1 MLKKITPPT
10 KTGYTRQWLIW
21 TQIAL
26 QIIFPFFT
34 AFPAS
39 AGDVK
44 DDGQEYASL
53 SDNINQVANSLAAN
67 NLQQTLSQ
75 AKSNV
80 VSGATSSASSSAQ
93 AWLSQFGTAK
103 VQLNVDEDGHWDQ
116 SSLDLL
122 VPLYDDKKAMLFSQ
136 FGLRKPDD
144 RLTTNLGM
152 GVRTFYLDNWMLGGN
167 AFFDNDMTGKN
178 RRVGLGAEAWTNY
191 LKLSANGYLG
201 NTQWHSSRDFDD
213 YNEKPA
219 DGFDIRAEGYLPAV
233 PQLGAKVIYEKYY
246 GDKVALFDKDDP
258 QKNPSA
264 ATLGVNYTPV
274 PLITVGTNY
283 RRGQGDMND
292 MQFQVDMRFD
302 FAHDWRYQLS
312 PENVALQRSLAG
324 SRYDVVERNN
334 QIVLQYQKKETQGVS
349 TLLLTALTDNSPADG
364 LAQNTLQVQAL
375 DAKGDK
381 VKGAPVTWSTSGNAK
396 LDRTA
401 GSTDAEGMMTIN
413 ISDSQNEIVN
423 VTATS
428 GSASTTLPS
437 HFNEVKA
444 AKLILTVDK
453 DGSFADGQ
461 ATDDATVRVSDI
473 NDHPV
478 ANAKLAWAL
487 EAPAKMTESQAVTD
501 AEGLAHVKATSLV
514 PGESALSVS
523 SGDLSDQKTL
533 QFVVNAEQAKIT
545 SFTVTVNNSPAN
557 GKTQNSALITVKDP
571 SGNPVKDQPVTV
583 KADKPTVIFAGPAK
597 ARSATPGQTDD
608 KGELCIYF
616 SDTVAEAV
624 QLTASLSNGDSKQAQ
639 ATFVA
644 DSESAI
650 LHDLNVT
657 KDGALANGTDADK
670 AEVMVLDGQGNPL
683 ANQLVTWSA
692 APQGTTFLPA
702 NTSTTDSAG
711 KAQIGYTSKIAQ
723 TIQLTATLSNGEKAS
738 VASLFVPD
746 ANSEQIK
753 TFTVTTGALANGTA
767 TNSATAI
774 VTDTFNNPVVNE
786 KVTWTL
792 SGTAVAS
799 ESENM
804 TDATGKA
811 SITLSDTKAETV
823 SVKVALKNGANE
835 TKDSAFVADSDH
847 ALITSLQ
854 VTKDASPA
862 DGKTPDTAK
871 IVVMDSHNNPIEGA
885 VVTWTFDS
893 ATVTH
898 PATSTTNGDGE
909 ASVDYMDSIAEPV
922 NLTATL
928 ANGEHKSVPSQFV
941 ADVASA
947 KITLAMLKDGQL
959 ADGKTPDVVKAVVTD
974 ALGHILA
981 NQTISWNIDGSTTAS
996 VAPTSQT
1003 DIAGESQVNITDTV
1017 GESVNI
1023 IATLANQ
1030 ATASKA
1036 ANFTSHNV
1044 TGIKQNRSPQRADG
1058 SSQIYFTAT
1067 VTNEKG
1073 APVKNSPVTFSTTGH
1088 GVLSATMVNTDVNG
1102 EAYVTQTDVTPE
1114 VVTVTAKSADYTLD
1128 TGKSTTGEFT
1138 QDQITAVIANS
1149 KSFAPDSGFPKTG
1162 FLSGT
1167 FSLEIGGTTANNAD
1181 YTWASSNSWLKPDST
1196 PGKYIMASI
1205 PTVDIK
1211 TVTLTATPK
1220 SGQGQ
1225 PLTYFVNLD
1234 HWFTNIGRSSADPTE
1249 ADQDCNNKGMTIPS
1263 YKLLSNVPA
1272 SSQGVRAVGSLWGE
1286 WGDLGSYHMWST
1298 SSGAESMWAAEVG
1311 VNATR
1316 IFVHWR
1322 DGYVN
1327 QSIPSGIMD
1336 EVCLAF

>member
-1 MLKKITPPT
+1 MLKKITPTT
-10 KTGYTRQWLIW
+10 KPGYIRQWLIW

-34 AFPAS
+34 VFPAS
-39 AGDVK
+39 AGEVK

-53 SDNINQVANSLAAN
+53 SDNINQVASSLAAN
-67 NLQQTLSQ
+67 NLQETLSQ
-75 AKSNV
+75 AKGNV
-80 VSGATSSASSSAQ
+80 VSGVTSSASSSAQ

-103 VQLNVDEDGHWDQ
+103 VQLNVDEDGNWDQ

-144 RLTTNLGM
+144 RLTTNIGM

-178 RRVGLGAEAWTNY
+178 RRVGFGAEAWTNF

-219 DGFDIRAEGYLPAV
+219 DGFDIRAEGYLPAL

-246 GDKVALFDKDDP
+246 GDKVALFDKDDL

-264 ATLGVNYTPV
+264 VTLGVNYTPV
-274 PLITVGTNY
+274 PLLTLGTNY
-283 RRGQGDMND
+283 RRGQDDMND
-292 MQFQVDMRFD
+292 MQFQIDMRFD

-312 PENVALQRSLAG
+312 PENVAQQRSLAG

-334 QIVLQYQKKETQGVS
+334 QIVMQYQKKETQGVS
-349 TLLLTALTDNSPADG
+349 TLLMTALTDYSPADG

-381 VKGAPVTWSTSGNAK
+381 VKGAPVTWSASGNAK

-413 ISDSQNEIVN
+413 IADSQNEIVN

-444 AKLILTVDK
+444 AKLVLTVDK
-453 DGSFADGQ
+453 NGSFANGQ
-461 ATDDATVRVSDI
+461 ATDEATVRVSDI

-487 EAPAKMTESQAVTD
+487 EAPAKITESQAVTD

-514 PGESALSVS
+514 PGEPALSVS
-523 SGDLSDQKTL
+523 SGDLSDQKVL
-533 QFVVNAEQAKIT
+533 QFVVNAGEAKIA
-545 SFTVTVNNSPAN
+545 SFNVTVDNSPAN

-571 SGNPVKDQPVTV
+571 SGNPVKDQPVKVT
-583 KADKPTVIFAGPAK
+583 ADKSTVTFGAPAK
-597 ARSATPGQTDD
+597 MRSATPGQTDD
-608 KGELCIYF
+608 KGELRIYF
-616 SDTVAEAV
+616 SDTVAETV
-624 QLTASLSNGDSKQAQ
+624 QLTATLSNGESQQTQ

-644 DSESAI
+644 DSESAT

-657 KDGALANGTDADK
+657 RDGALANGSDTDK
-670 AEVMVLDGQGNPL
+670 AEVTVLDGQGNPL

-692 APQGTTFLPA
+692 TPQGTTFLPA

-711 KAQIGYTSKIAQ
+711 KAQIGYTSQIAQ
-723 TIQLTATLSNGEKAS
+723 TIQLTATLSNGSKAS
-738 VASLFVPD
+738 TSSLFVPD

-753 TFTVTTGALANGTA
+753 TYTVTSGAVANGTA
-767 TNSATAI
+767 TNSATVI
-774 VTDTFNNPVVNE
+774 VTDTFGNPIVNE

-792 SGTAVAS
+792 SGTAIAS
-799 ESENM
+799 EPESV

-811 SITLSDTKAETV
+811 SVALSDTKAETV

-835 TKDSAFVADSDH
+835 TKDSTFVADSEH

-871 IVVMDSHNNPIEGA
+871 IVVMDSHNNPVKDA
-885 VVTWTFDS
+885 VVTWSFDS
-893 ATVTH
+893 ASVTS
-898 PATSTTNGDGE
+898 PATSKTNKDGE
-909 ASVDYMDSIAEPV
+909 ASVNYTDVIAESV

-947 KITLAMLKDGQL
+947 KVTLAMLKDGQL

-974 ALGHILA
+974 ALGHTLA
-981 NQTISWNIDGSTTAS
+981 NQTITWSTSGSTTAS
-996 VAPTSQT
+996 VDPTSQT
-1003 DIAGESQVNITDTV
+1003 DTFGTSQVNVTDTV
-1017 GESVNI
+1017 GEPVNVT
-1023 IATLANQ
+1023 ATLANK
-1030 ATASKA
+1030 ATASQTVS
-1036 ANFTSHNV
+1036 FTSHSV
-1044 TGIKQNRSPQRADG
+1044 TAIKQNRSPQRADG
-1058 SSQIYFTAT
+1058 SGQIYFTAT

-1073 APVKNSPVTFSTTGH
+1073 APVKDSPVNFSTTGH
-1088 GVLSATMVNTDVNG
+1088 GVLSATTVNTDANG
-1102 EAYVTQTDVTPE
+1102 EAEVTETDVTPE
-1114 VVTVTAKSADYTLD
+1114 VVTVTAKSADYALD
-1128 TGKSTTGEFT
+1128 AGKSATGEFT
-1138 QDQITAVIANS
+1138 QDQITAVTANG
-1149 KSFAPDSGFPKTG
+1149 KSFAPDAGFPKTG

-1167 FSLEIGGTTANNAD
+1167 FTLEIGGTTANNAN
-1181 YTWASSNSWLKPDST
+1181 YTFTTDNNWLRPDST
-1196 PGKYIMASI
+1196 PGKYIMSSS
-1205 PTVDIK
+1205 PTAAMK

-1225 PLTYFVNLD
+1225 PLTYVVKLD
-1234 HWFTNIGRSSADPTE
+1234 HWFTNIARSSKDPTV
-1249 ADQDCNNKGMTIPS
+1249 ADQDCLNKGMTLPG
-1263 YKLLSNVPA
+1263 YTLLSDVPA
-1272 SSQGVRAVGSLWGE
+1272 GSMGVRAVGSLWGE
-1286 WGDLGSYHMWST
+1286 WGDLGSYSNWST
-1298 SSGAESMWAAEVG
+1298 ASGAESMWAAENG
-1311 VNATR
+1311 VNDTR

-1327 QSIPSGIMD
+1327 QNIPTDNMD
-1336 EVCLAF
+1336 EVCLLF

>member
-1 MLKKITPPT
+1 MYKKRIPPT
-10 KTGYTRQWLIW
+10 PAGYIRQWLIW

-34 AFPAS
+34 VFPAS
-39 AGDVK
+39 AGEVK

-53 SDNINQVANSLAAN
+53 SDNINQVASTLAAN
-67 NLQQTLSQ
+67 NLQQSLSQ
-75 AKSNV
+75 AKGNL
-80 VSGATSSASSSAQ
+80 VSGVTSSASSSAQ

-103 VQLNVDEDGHWDQ
+103 VQLNVDQDGNWDQ

-122 VPLYDDKKAMLFSQ
+122 VPLYDDKKSMLFSQ

-167 AFFDNDMTGKN
+167 AFFDDDMTGKN
-178 RRVGLGAEAWTNY
+178 RRVGFGAEAWTNF

-201 NTQWHSSRDFDD
+201 TTQWHSSRDFDD

-219 DGFDIRAEGYLPAV
+219 DGFDIRAEAYLPAL

-246 GDKVALFDKDDP
+246 GDKVALFDKDDL

-264 ATLGVNYTPV
+264 VTLGVNYTPV

-283 RRGQGDMND
+283 RRGQDDMND

-302 FAHDWRYQLS
+302 FGHDWRYQLS
-312 PENVALQRSLAG
+312 PDNVALQRSLAG

-334 QIVLQYQKKETQGVS
+334 QIVMQYQKKETQGVT
-349 TLLLTALTDNSPADG
+349 TLLLTALTDYSPADG

-381 VKGAPVTWSTSGNAK
+381 VKGAPVAWSASGNAK

-413 ISDSQNEIVN
+413 ISDAQNEIVN

-444 AKLILTVDK
+444 AKLVLTVDK
-453 DGSFADGQ
+453 NGSFANGQ

-473 NDHPV
+473 NNHPV
-478 ANAKLAWAL
+478 ANAKVAWAL
-487 EAPAKMTESQAVTD
+487 EAPAKIAESQAVTD

-523 SGDLSDQKTL
+523 SGDLSDQKAL

-545 SFTVTVNNSPAN
+545 DFSVTVNNSPAN

-583 KADKPTVIFAGPAK
+583 KADKSTVAFGAPAK
-597 ARSATPGQTDD
+597 ARAATPGQTDD
-608 KGELCIYF
+608 KGELRVSF
-616 SDTVAEAV
+616 SDTVAENV
-624 QLTASLSNGDSKQAQ
+624 QLTATLSNGDSKQTQ

-644 DSESAI
+644 DSESAM
-650 LHDLNVT
+650 LHDLKVT
-657 KDGALANGTDADK
+657 KDGALANGTDADH
-670 AEVMVLDGQGNPL
+670 AEVTVLDGQGNPL

-692 APQGTTFLPA
+692 TPQGTTFLPA
-702 NTSTTDSAG
+702 STSTTDSAG

-723 TIQLTATLSNGEKAS
+723 TIQLTATLANGEKAS
-738 VASLFVPD
+738 TASLFVPD

-753 TFTVTTGALANGTA
+753 TYTVTGGAVANGTA
-767 TNSATAI
+767 TNSATVI
-774 VTDTFNNPVVNE
+774 VTDSFNNPVASE

-792 SGTAVAS
+792 SGTAVGSAP
-799 ESENM
+799 EST
-804 TDATGKA
+804 TDAAGKA
-811 SITLSDTKAETV
+811 SITLTDTKAETV
-823 SVKVALKNGANE
+823 GVKVALKNGATE
-835 TKDSAFVADSDH
+835 TQDSVFVADSEH

-854 VTKDASPA
+854 VTKDGSPA
-862 DGKTPDTAK
+862 DNKTPDTAK
-871 IVVMDSHNNPIEGA
+871 IVVMDSHNNPVKDA

-893 ATVTH
+893 ASVTA
-898 PATSTTNGDGE
+898 PATSKTNKDGE
-909 ASVDYMDSIAEPV
+909 ASVDYTDAIAESV

-928 ANGEHKSVPSQFV
+928 ANGEHKSVASQFV

-947 KITLAMLKDGQL
+947 KVTLAMLKDGQL
-959 ADGKTPDVVKAVVTD
+959 ADGQKADVVKAVVTD
-974 ALGHILA
+974 ALGHTLA
-981 NQTISWNIDGSTTAS
+981 NQTITWSTSTTTAS
-996 VAPTSQT
+996 VEPTSQT
-1003 DIAGESQVNITDTV
+1003 NITGESQVNVTDTV
-1017 GESVNI
+1017 GEAVNI
-1023 IATLANQ
+1023 TATLANQ
-1030 ATASKA
+1030 ATASQA
-1036 ANFTSHNV
+1036 VSFTSHSV
-1044 TGIKQNRSPQRADG
+1044 TAIQQYRSPQKADG
-1058 SSQIYFTAT
+1058 SGQIYFTAT

-1073 APVKNSPVTFSTTGH
+1073 APVQNSPVTFSTTGH
-1088 GVLSATMVNTDVNG
+1088 GVLSATTVNTDGNG
-1102 EAYVTQTDVTPE
+1102 EAEVTETDVTPE

-1128 TGKSTTGEFT
+1128 AGKSTTGEFT
-1138 QDQITAVIANS
+1138 QDQITALTANG
-1149 KSFAPDSGFPKTG
+1149 KSFAPDAGFPKTG
-1162 FLSGT
+1162 FLSGSFT
-1167 FSLEIGGTTANNAD
+1167 LEIGNTTANNAN
-1181 YTWASSNSWLKPDST
+1181 YTYTSDNSWLRPDST
-1196 PGKYIMASI
+1196 PGKYVMVSP
-1205 PTVDIK
+1205 PTVDMK

-1225 PLTYFVNLD
+1225 PLTYVVHLD
-1234 HWFTNIGRSSADPTE
+1234 HWFTNIARSSKDPTV
-1249 ADQDCNNKGMTIPS
+1249 ADQDCLNKGMTIPG
-1263 YKLLSNVPA
+1263 YKLLSDVPP
-1272 SSQGVRAVGSLWGE
+1272 SSMGVRAVGSLWGE
-1286 WGDLGSYHMWST
+1286 WGDLSTYSNWST
-1298 SSGAESMWAAEVG
+1298 ASTAQSMWAAEDG
-1311 VNATR
+1311 VHETR

-1327 QSIPSGIMD
+1327 ENIPSDNMD
-1336 EVCLAF
+1336 EVCLTF